1 MLTVTRRANLCP
13 VLHGP
18 SEDALTLM
26 LCHFQAPHELFTTV
40 SPPTYVLWRSSK
52 VQTAVPSLGPHVHS
66 WVEQNSSQEI
76 FGSSE
81 GKKKSRT
88 SKDKQLLRSPSA
100 LQQVEA
106 GMGYHSINWELCQEF
121 KNTSSRVRAS

>member
-1 MLTVTRRANLCP
+1 MCYGEAQKSKLLFHLWDLMSTPGLNRTLLRRYLA
-13 VLHGP
+13 
-18 SEDALTLM
+18 A
-26 LCHFQAPHELFTTV
+26 Q
-40 SPPTYVLWRSSK
+40 R
-52 VQTAVPSLGPHVHS
+52 
-66 WVEQNSSQEI
+66 
-76 FGSSE
+76 